1 MTDTDPL
8 VTTEW
13 LRANLQAPKLKVV
26 DGTWIPDWVA
36 PHGTA
41 RSNFLQKHIPSS
53 VYFDIDEI
61 CDKNSTLPHMLP
73 SEKVFSKEVGKL
85 GISNDDLVI
94 VYDANNYMASARV
107 WWMFRAMG
115 HENVQV
121 LDGGLS
127 SWLKTNEDSVEHGR
141 RQITPCNFIARSMP
155 HLTTDTES
163 VSHTS
168 RKNQGSH
175 THILDARPSG
185 RFQGSKPEPR
195 ENLPSGHIPNSTNI
209 PHDKVIDS
217 AGLIRKSNELQK
229 IFNQVAEKSICTC
242 GSGVSAAVLALALAR
257 LGKFDVSVYDG
268 SWCAWAQNSEHPIA
282 TGLP

>member
-1 MTDTDPL
+1 MTNNDPL

-13 LRANLQAPKLKVV
+13 LKANLDAPNLKVV

-36 PHGTA
+36 PRGTA
-41 RSNFLQKHIPSS
+41 RSNYLQKHIPSA

-73 SEKVFSKEVGKL
+73 SEKVFSEEVGKF

-115 HENVQV
+115 HENVLV

-127 SWLKTNEDSVEHGR
+127 SWLKTYEDSLEQGDW
-141 RQITPCNFIARSMP
+141 QITPRNFRARSMP
-155 HLTTDTES
+155 DLIADTNS
-163 VSHTS
+163 VSQTS
-168 RKNQGSH
+168 SKNQGSH
-175 THILDARPSG
+175 TRILDARPAG
-185 RFQGSKPEPR
+185 RFHGTEPEPR
-195 ENLPSGHIPNSTNI
+195 ENLRSGHIPNSINI
-209 PHDKVIDS
+209 PHNKVIDS
-217 AGLIRKSNELQK
+217 EGLILKSSELQS
-229 IFNQVAEKSICTC
+229 IFSEVTKKSICTC
-242 GSGVSAAVLALALAR
+242 GSGVSAAVLALAMAR